1 MTSRR
6 KFMMKVQEYQKEYT
20 ELEYIEST
28 GTQYFDSLYTPSSD
42 TVIVLNCICKNNY
55 FLFGTRNATSG
66 TEQKR
71 FAYYIANSKIN
82 TSTNPQWSN
91 TNYTSC
97 SNAYDLRQKTTVTFG
112 KGGFW
117 QNGTKLLDLTDEFQ
131 CGYTLYLF
139 SCNTSGEASTAMGA
153 IRLYDCKIY
162 DSDVLIRDYIPV
174 LDKSGKP
181 CLYDK
186 ITKEYFYNQGTGE
199 FLYKLKGID

>member
-28 GTQYFDSLYTPSSD
+28 GTQYFDSLYKPSSD

-55 FLFGTRNATSG
+55 FLFGTRNAISG
-66 TEQKR
+66 TAQKR
-71 FAYYIANSKIN
+71 FAYHM
-82 TSTNPQWSN
+82 TSTKIGGLSNPQWNN
-91 TNYTSC
+91 TNYTQC
-97 SNAYDLRQKTTVTFG
+97 WNVFNLQEKTTVTFG

-117 QNGTKLLDLTDEFQ
+117 QNGTKLLDLTGEFQ
-131 CGYTLYLF
+131 CDYTLYLF
-139 SCNTSGEASTAMGA
+139 SCNTSGETSSSMGE